1 MMMNLKLEG
10 FPEEILKLMVE
21 KKIAA
26 NKTEAI
32 RLTVLHYNEHFGL
45 KNMHDFIEEGM
56 VKRKVA
62 FMKSEIKSGKKKAV
76 SIEDFA
82 RREDIEL

>member
-1 MMMNLKLEG
+1 MMLNLKIEG
-10 FPEEILKLMVE
+10 FPEEILNLMVE

-32 RLTVLHYNEHFGL
+32 RLAVLHYNEHFGI
-45 KNMHDFIEEGM
+45 KSMRDFIEEGL
-56 VKRKVA
+56 VKQKVA

-82 RREDIEL
+82 RKEGIEL